1 MDNTDDIKLNGIIQS
16 YLKKTKCEKTLKLL
30 QESNTND
37 QMLEKFVEF
46 LKKKENE
53 NDELDFEV
61 NWDFGGKKKEP
72 KVC

>member
-1 MDNTDDIKLNGIIQS
+1 M
-16 YLKKTKCEKTLKLL
+16 KLL

-53 NDELDFEV
+53 NHELDFEI
-61 NWDFGGKKKEP
+61 NWDCGGKKKEP
-72 KVC
+72 KVY